1 MAIKK
6 NAASFPSILLKN
18 GKIKEQFY
26 SVIKELILNGQLQ
39 TGKKLPSSRTFSE
52 MMSISRNS
60 VLAGLER
67 LTDEGYL
74 IAKQGS
80 GTYVASI
87 IPDEVMHSQPQ
98 ASYLPA
104 SLDKGSPDINPHMQV
119 MRNIWDETQPCSGQ
133 NLTFNIG
140 VGCRDLFPHELWGRQ
155 LGRTWRQFRHQ
166 DGKLNELQ
174 GFKPLRQAISKY
186 VCTTRGLHCTEQQIL
201 IVNGTQQAMNLAAQ
215 VLLQKGDEVWLDE
228 PGYDGALGA
237 FTAMGATLRPVIS
250 DNNGMDVAY
259 GIRHWPKAK
268 LIFTS
273 PSHQFP
279 LGGTLSLSRRL
290 ALLEWAAENNM
301 WIFED
306 DYNSEFRYTGQPIQ
320 ALQGLD
326 KHQRVIYAGTFSKMM
341 FPGFHLG
348 FLVVPEHLVASFNI
362 AKYYADTRTS
372 YLEQTILAAFIS
384 EGHYARHVRR
394 VRKACHERQQV
405 MIEAIKLYLPE
416 VVCVEPSDSGIHLV
430 CWLADNLEESVI
442 IEQCRQ
448 AGLGAQP
455 LSRYCQTRPAK
466 QAILFGF
473 AAHPPSE
480 IVEGIKKLAQQ
491 LAESKRD

>member
-1 MAIKK
+1 MPPEK
-6 NAASFPSILLKN
+6 NVASFPGLLLKK

-26 SVIKELILNGQLQ
+26 GVIKELILSGQLQ
-39 TGKKLPSSRTFSE
+39 AGRKLPSSRTFSE

-60 VLAGLER
+60 VLSGLER

-74 IAKQGS
+74 VAKRGS
-80 GTYVASI
+80 GTYVAAVV
-87 IPDEVMHSQPQ
+87 PDDVIGIK
-98 ASYLPA
+98 PA
-104 SLDKGSPDINPHMQV
+104 APDKQTGGETHSPDVNPQTQV
-119 MRNIWDETQPCSGQ
+119 MKQLWQETLPHSGQ

-140 VGCRDLFPHELWGRQ
+140 VGCSDLFPYELWGRL

-166 DGKLNELQ
+166 DGRLNEAM
-174 GFKPLRQAISKY
+174 GYRPLRRAISDY
-186 VCTTRGLHCTEQQIL
+186 VRTTRGLHCTEEQIL
-201 IVNGTQQAMNLAAQ
+201 IVSGTQQAMNLAAQ

-228 PGYDGALGA
+228 PGYDGALGV
-237 FTAMGATLRPVIS
+237 FTAMGAKIRPVIG
-250 DNNGMDVAY
+250 DQHGMDIAY
-259 GIRHWPKAK
+259 GIRHWPLAK

-279 LGGTLSLSRRL
+279 LGGTLSLSRRM
-290 ALLEWAAENNM
+290 ALLDWAAENDA

-306 DYNSEFRYTGQPIQ
+306 DYNSEFRYTAQPIQ

-326 KHQRVIYAGTFSKMM
+326 RHQRVIYAGTFSKMM

-348 FLVVPEHLVASFNI
+348 FLVVPENLAEHFKI

-372 YLEQTILAAFIS
+372 YLEQTILATFIA

-394 VRKACHERQQV
+394 VRKACHERQRV
-405 MIEAIKLYLPE
+405 MTEAIQRYLPE
-416 VVCVEPSDSGIHLV
+416 IVGVEPSDSGIHLV
-430 CWLADNLEESVI
+430 CWLSEDIEESTM
-442 IEQCRQ
+442 IEHCRK

-455 LSRYCQTRPAK
+455 LSRYCQTRPEK

-473 AAHPPSE
+473 AAHSPE
-480 IVEGIKKLAQQ
+480 DIVAGIRKLAQQ
-491 LAESKRD
+491 MAKE